1 MNELFLLEESVNSEN
16 FTTLP
21 FHPTPALMSASG
33 LLFPTPPQMAFP
45 EIYWAFP
52 FTYLAMAMAK
62 WSWRRKK

>member
-33 LLFPTPPQMAFP
+33 LLVPTPPHPKWRFRK
-45 EIYWAFP
+45 
-52 FTYLAMAMAK
+52 FTGRFHLLGV
-62 WSWRRKK
+62 SVFF